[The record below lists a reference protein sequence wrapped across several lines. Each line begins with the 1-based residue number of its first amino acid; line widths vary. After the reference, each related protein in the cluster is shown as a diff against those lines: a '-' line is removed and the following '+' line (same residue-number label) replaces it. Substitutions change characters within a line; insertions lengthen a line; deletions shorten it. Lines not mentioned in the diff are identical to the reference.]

1 MVLQPDNINILGYSG
16 SHMAL
21 IFETLSCLGFPGKVR
36 IIMHDDTRYFDVP
49 FETGLSYS
57 VIKQSDLNSIPE
69 GAFFFCSNNPANKTF
84 LFSFFARKWELK
96 ESAFASIVHPSSV
109 IASTVKHKQGLYV
122 EPLSVI
128 SAYATVG
135 FGVSINRHCSVGHHN
150 VLHDYCSIYPGSHLA
165 GDVKIG
171 RAATIGPGTTV
182 FSGVA
187 IGENTI
193 VGGGSVVTKDIPA
206 NILAFGNPCRVI
218 KELEQNRDQTIIK

>member
-1 MVLQPDNINILGYSG
+1 M
-16 SHMAL
+16 
-21 IFETLSCLGFPGKVR
+21 
-36 IIMHDDTRYFDVP
+36 
-49 FETGLSYS
+49 
-57 VIKQSDLNSIPE
+57 
-69 GAFFFCSNNPANKTF
+69 
-84 LFSFFARKWELK
+84 K
-96 ESAFASIVHPSSV
+96 ESVFASIVHPSSV

-171 RAATIGPGTTV
+171 RAATIGPGTAV

-187 IGENTI
+187 VGE
-193 VGGGSVVTKDIPA
+193 KHHCWRWQR
-206 NILAFGNPCRVI
+206 GNKRYSRQRACFRESLQGA
-218 KELEQNRDQTIIK
+218 KAACS

>member
-1 MVLQPDNINILGYSG
+1 MPDAINILGYSG
-16 SHMAL
+16 SHISL
-21 IFETLSCLGFPGKVR
+21 IFETLTRLEFPGKVC
-36 IIMHDDTRYFDVP
+36 IVMHDDTRYFDVP
-49 FETGLSYS
+49 FETGLPYS
-57 VIKQSDLNSIPE
+57 VIKQSDLNSIPA

-84 LFSFFARKWELK
+84 LFSFFARKWKMK

-128 SAYATVG
+128 SAYASVG

-165 GDVKIG
+165 GDVEVG

-193 VGGGSVVTKDIPA
+193 VGGGSVVTKDLPA
-206 NILAFGNPCRVI
+206 NVLAFGSPCRVQ
-218 KELEQNRDQTIIK
+218 KQLTPDREQSTIL